1 MGERIVEGLWD
12 CPYCNSKGIGGLAKH
27 CPCCG
32 HPQDAGTK
40 FYLGEKVEYLEDD
53 LAKQYGQGAD
63 WVCAYCGSLN
73 RVHFKYCVNCGA
85 PKDSSEKDYFS
96 KEEKPQEP
104 PQESPQEIQPAKTK
118 KRKRI
123 LLPVILLALV
133 ALLLFSFWPRNY
145 SATVDAKAWTRLVQ
159 VESLQTV
166 QESDWWVPEGGR
178 VYEERT
184 EFSHYVQVLDHYEQ
198 RSREVAQQVY
208 DGEDYHTSYQ
218 DNGDGTFT
226 EIITS
231 TPRYRT
237 EYHTEYYEQP
247 IYRDDPVYAT
257 KYYYDIDKWIV
268 DRTETSSGAEDAPYW
283 PEITLAENERLGV
296 QEDMYTMDLTS
307 GKKSYHLVLPLQQ
320 WEMFSKGEEVTIT
333 LAGGSLIKINDMD
346 IE

>member
-1 MGERIVEGLWD
+1 MH
-12 CPYCNSKGIGGLAKH
+12 Y
-27 CPCCG
+27 
-32 HPQDAGTK
+32 
-40 FYLGEKVEYLEDD
+40 
-53 LAKQYGQGAD
+53 
-63 WVCAYCGSLN
+63 
-73 RVHFKYCVNCGA
+73 KYCVNCGA
-85 PKDSSEKDYFS
+85 PKDSSQEDYFS
-96 KEEKPQEP
+96 KEEKPQETP
-104 PQESPQEIQPAKTK
+104 RETQPEKTK
-118 KRKRI
+118 KRKPT

-133 ALLLFSFWPRNY
+133 ALLLFSFWPRSY
-145 SATVDAKAWTRLVQ
+145 SAMVDAKAWTREIQ
-159 VESLQTV
+159 VEAYQTV
-166 QESDWWVPEGGR
+166 QEAGWSVPEGGR
-178 VYEERT
+178 VYEKQT
-184 EFSHYVQVLDHYEQ
+184 EFSHYVQVVDHYET

-237 EYHTEYYEQP
+237 EYYTEYYEQP

-283 PEITLAENERLGV
+283 PEVTLADNERMGWRGEL
-296 QEDMYTMDLTS
+296 YTMDLIY

-320 WEMFSKGEEVTIT
+320 WEMFSKGEEVNIT
-333 LAGGSLIKINDMD
+333 LVGGSLIKINDMD